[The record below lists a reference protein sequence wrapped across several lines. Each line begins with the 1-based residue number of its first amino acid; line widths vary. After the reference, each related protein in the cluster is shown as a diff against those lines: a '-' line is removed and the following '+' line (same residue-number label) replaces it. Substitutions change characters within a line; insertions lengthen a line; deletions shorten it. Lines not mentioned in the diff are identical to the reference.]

1 MLGNWLL
8 KKCLTNA
15 QKNGMLRAAYRLST
29 GKRKKP
35 AEAGLI
41 LNLTIVRLDLERIA
55 LDTTRLD
62 QFDQFKLPC
71 FCCVIEELRLTLV
84 CFP

>member
-41 LNLTIVRLDLERIA
+41 LNLTIVRFEPARSSVRRVLYRKPQAIRQA
-55 LDTTRLD
+55 SI
-62 QFDQFKLPC
+62 
-71 FCCVIEELRLTLV
+71 V
-84 CFP
+84 